1 MLPPLNVPLLLNESL
16 AQPCTHA
23 CAAFHNACTALQ
35 TRLCSVP
42 KRLFSVARHA
52 CSALQTRLYSVTN
65 RLFSV
70 AVACTAPPRLQP
82 ILACTCMSPPRHRV
96 TTGIP
101 CPHVDSL
108 ALHCIFSNEQCWQH
122 RNILLR
128 QRKKLRGLP
137 CTHISERHSLRKLV
151 CMCVC
156 VFALLPCIPLPLRP
170 ILQCGE
176 ILLDLLFHHKRHQLL
191 SQMAQL
197 RGRRHGR

>member
-1 MLPPLNVPLLLNESL
+1 MYHSYLTSRLLSVAHTLVQRSITL
-16 AQPCTHA
+16 VQRCKHA
-23 CAAFHNACTALQ
+23 CAAFQNACSALHA
-35 TRLCSVP
+35 
-42 KRLFSVARHA
+42 RLFSVANPLVQRYESLVQR
-52 CSALQTRLYSVTN
+52 CWRLYS
-65 RLFSV
+65 
-70 AVACTAPPRLQP
+70 APHLQP

-128 QRKKLRGLP
+128 QRKKLPGLP
-137 CTHISERHSLRKLV
+137 CTHILERHSLRKLV

-170 ILQCGE
+170 RPSVRRNPPGPP
-176 ILLDLLFHHKRHQLL
+176 L
-191 SQMAQL
+191 SP
-197 RGRRHGR
+197 

>member
-52 CSALQTRLYSVTN
+52 CSAFANPLVQRYESLVQRCCRLYS
-65 RLFSV
+65 
-70 AVACTAPPRLQP
+70 APRLQP

-128 QRKKLRGLP
+128 QRKKLPGLP
-137 CTHISERHSLRKLV
+137 CTHTSWKGT
-151 CMCVC
+151 
-156 VFALLPCIPLPLRP
+156 A
-170 ILQCGE
+170 
-176 ILLDLLFHHKRHQLL
+176 
-191 SQMAQL
+191 
-197 RGRRHGR
+197 

>member
-1 MLPPLNVPLLLNESL
+1 MYHSYLTIRLLSVAHTLVQRSK
-16 AQPCTHA
+16 
-23 CAAFHNACTALQ
+23 NACTALQ

-42 KRLFSVARHA
+42 KRLFSVARPLVQR
-52 CSALQTRLYSVTN
+52 LQTRLYSVTN

-70 AVACTAPPRLQP
+70 AGACTAPPHLQP

-122 RNILLR
+122 RNILLP
-128 QRKKLRGLP
+128 QRNKLPGLP
-137 CTHISERHSLRKLV
+137 GTRILERHSLRKLV

-170 ILQCGE
+170 RPSVRRNLPE
-176 ILLDLLFHHKRHQLL
+176 PPL
-191 SQMAQL
+191 SP
-197 RGRRHGR
+197 